1 MRRPLPAFAALVPPA
16 LALAA
21 LALSACASAPPL
33 EQAPTPLAAATLA
46 FPQAPAGPP
55 LPASRISRIALT
67 SCSNEERAQPAF
79 DAVRAAQPD
88 LVVMA
93 GDNVYGSW
101 APEDPLLSELRFSYF
116 RQLRQ
121 PQFVNLVSSTPVI
134 PIWDDHDFGKND
146 GGGDFEGKTVA
157 QAMFARFWR
166 IPADDPRTRREGLYT
181 SAQFGGAEERVQI
194 IVLDA
199 RFFRSPLATLP
210 DIGEARPFG
219 RYTDSPDPAATVL
232 GAAQW
237 RWLEGELRKPARLRF
252 IVSSYQVVVD
262 GHNFE
267 RWGNFPA
274 ERERLF
280 RLIRETQ
287 ARGVVFLSGDRHLGA
302 IYRREGAA
310 AYPLFELTG
319 SAINM
324 PTPLREGR
332 TEEPGPQRLFAPT
345 REENFGFVEIDW
357 AARTLALQVRDAKG
371 AIAQRHTVSF
381 GEIGAD

>member
-1 MRRPLPAFAALVPPA
+1 MRRLITA
-16 LALAA
+16 LAL
-21 LALSACASAPPL
+21 LALPACASAPTREAALSPIS
-33 EQAPTPLAAATLA
+33 AATWA

-55 LPASRISRIALT
+55 LPTGRISRIALT
-67 SCSNEERAQPAF
+67 SCSNEERAQPAL
-79 DAVRAAQPD
+79 DAVRATAPD
-88 LVVMA
+88 LVIMA

-101 APEDPLLSELRFSYF
+101 SPEDPLLSELRYSYF

-121 PQFVNLVSSTPVI
+121 PQFVSLVSSVPVL

-146 GGGDFEGKTVA
+146 AGGDFTGKQVA
-157 QAMFARFWR
+157 QGMFTRFWR
-166 IPADDPRTRREGLYT
+166 IPADDPRAQRDGLYT
-181 SAQFGGAEERVQI
+181 SRMFGEGEERVQI
-194 IVLDA
+194 IVLDT
-199 RFFRSPLATLP
+199 RFFRSTLATLP
-210 DIGEARPFG
+210 ETGEARPFG
-219 RYTDSPDPAATVL
+219 RYTESPDPTATVL

-237 RWLEGELRKPARLRF
+237 AWLEGELRKPARLRL

-280 RLIRETQ
+280 RLIGETG
-287 ARGVVFLSGDRHLGA
+287 AKGVIFLSGDRHLGA
-302 IYRREGAA
+302 IYRRDGAA
-310 AYPLFELTG
+310 PYPLLELTG

-332 TEEPGPQRLFAPT
+332 PEEPGPQRLGDPV
-345 REENFGFVEIDW
+345 RDENFGFMQIDW
-357 AARTLALQVRDAKG
+357 AARTLALEVRDAKG
-371 AIAQRHTVSF
+371 AVARRHAISF